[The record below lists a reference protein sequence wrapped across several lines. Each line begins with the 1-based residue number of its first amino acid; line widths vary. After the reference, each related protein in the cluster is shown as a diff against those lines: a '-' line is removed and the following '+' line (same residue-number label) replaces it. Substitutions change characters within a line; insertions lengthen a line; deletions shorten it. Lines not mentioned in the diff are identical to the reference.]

1 MEKQSSQAYIILLVL
16 SIIWG
21 SSFILMKWGL
31 ISFSPEQVGA
41 LRIIFSALVFIPIFF
56 KKLKKYSFNEYKIL
70 FIYGFFGVGLPP
82 FLYTFAQSHIESSM
96 AGILNSMVP
105 LWTLVTGV
113 LAFSQKLDF
122 KKVLGVVIGLAGA
135 IILSFARAGEN
146 GLELDLS
153 NAWGLL
159 VVVATLCYGISD
171 NLLKAKLQDYD
182 SKDLAAF
189 AFGLMTLPAV
199 GILLTT
205 DMSAFKF
212 EEDQVLYSMGA
223 IIVLSLVGSAFA
235 QYLFAKLIQMSN
247 PLFASF
253 VTYLIPIIAL
263 VWGAFDGE
271 EVGLL
276 HIIGLLIILSAIYFI
291 NSKDT
296 SKKEEIEQLEE
307 EIV

>member
-1 MEKQSSQAYIILLVL
+1 MEKQSAQAYIILFVL
-16 SIIWG
+16 SLIWG

-41 LRIIFSALVFIPIFF
+41 LRIIFSALVFVPIFF
-56 KKLKKYSFNEYKIL
+56 KKLRHYTFREYKIL
-70 FIYGFFGVGLPP
+70 FVYGLFGVGLPP
-82 FLYTFAQSHIESSM
+82 FLYTFAQSHIQSSM
-96 AGILNSMVP
+96 AGILNSLVP
-105 LWTLVTGV
+105 LWTLVTG
-113 LAFSQKLDF
+113 LLFFSQSINF
-122 KKVLGVVIGLAGA
+122 KKILGVVIGLTGA
-135 IILSFARAGEN
+135 IILSMARAGEN

-159 VVVATLCYGISD
+159 VVVATFCYGISD

-189 AFGLMTLPAV
+189 AFGLMTLPAL

-205 DMSAFKF
+205 DMGAFNF
-212 EEDQVLYSMGA
+212 ENEQVLYSLGA
-223 IIVLSLVGSAFA
+223 ILALALVGSAFA

-263 VWGAFDGE
+263 LWGAFDGE
-271 EVGLL
+271 SVGFLHVVGLC
-276 HIIGLLIILSAIYFI
+276 IILSAIYFI
-291 NSKDT
+291 NAKD
-296 SKKEEIEQLEE
+296 KRKEKAIEVTE
-307 EIV
+307 